1 MLLRVD
7 CLTCGLT
14 FELLAAIMEV
24 KEDFLLYRSG
34 VYRYSM
40 PADYLPENDR
50 LNRFQAVS
58 VLG

>member
-1 MLLRVD
+1 
-7 CLTCGLT
+7 
-14 FELLAAIMEV
+14 MEV